1 MPLSPRAGAGLVA
14 VGAEVQL
21 TSDAAL
27 AFQLAKGHGGWAP
40 PMADC
45 LGRCGTIV
53 DVVNSQGDVR
63 VNCGEFGSYVWNPAA
78 IVGPATRQEFRSVLA
93 LDLHPRRLFAST
105 AARGPCSLCG
115 SLRGGLSSDGSQSLA
130 ATIATTVPAT
140 PGANADFCSR
150 DGAFRLCRRC
160 AEPYQEPVSDVSS
173 PPAAD
178 GDSSAASMPLDCP
191 GRHGLSDIGTNGAA
205 ICDVCGRTLSS
216 GEILSACRSCNWGTC
231 PDCLRDAPAGARAP
245 RFDVGSLCRVEWR
258 GKTVRAVVVD
268 MRGEPEFNE
277 VLMHFPGHPADQNDE
292 WIEVTSRR
300 LVPLDPPA
308 AALYFHPAHRSGL
321 VCVRLPQGPERGPKC
336 ASEAKFPGGCRRFVA
351 LASGEPL
358 PVCPTA
364 LYCEKTEF
372 YLCPWCAGSDVVDE
386 VSTPAG
392 VQAANHA
399 DIAALR
405 DPDRCADAATRVAQ
419 QCTRSV
425 AALVGLLHAGA
436 VSATS
441 EALAQLAS
449 PHVAAGAIAA
459 PSAASAAP
467 GAAALEHNVA
477 VDASG
482 PEPVAQCALSH
493 PVLKL
498 FLDLAEWMFST
509 PSPPAVGDSVLAE
522 RGDTW
527 HLAVVMDVQAD
538 AASTCVVRWADG
550 GGLPGAQDT
559 SAVRLEQLRRLCGT
573 GCANSASMRQPRAR
587 QVHRHGVP
595 PPAALARD
603 FLIKKAIP
611 ADNTLQARQYLM
623 DGADLAA
630 VNDSGDGV
638 LVLAVEHGCSPKMIR
653 LLLEFGCPL
662 SLGQTLGDP
671 LKLAARYGQSENV
684 ELLINA
690 KADPCGLLP
699 DALPEHAARRI
710 APLAALLSI
719 SGGVHEAAASQSI
732 CLAAEKATLVNFAL
746 PPLFR
751 LLARPPTDFAGSE
764 DAEARL
770 LKVLDSLLGASNE
783 ADDGGHSAAIACL
796 EDLTELVQRLMTTYS
811 GVAARGALLLT
822 ERLLKAG
829 PTARERMAHCG
840 ILRFVTRLA
849 DPVDGCGVGG
859 LPRSFSGCGGE
870 AELGQLAQ
878 RVLGELHAHATLPCE
893 VQIPSV
899 AVNLL
904 QLSTAIADAG
914 AVSPQHQADVFGVL
928 GELKILLEGD
938 PGVQDVDPSALG
950 ITSFE
955 IELGEIPQ
963 ALMSLMDAGVVTPS
977 VLEEQIGAK
986 ALGRLSAMLLRL
998 VESTDEL
1005 PVQLLPTYLCQ
1016 PLGLRVLCEPMAVAL
1031 LPTTQ
1036 WDATMSLAP
1045 HRPEEL
1051 SKHWLQ
1057 VEPLLKVSELE
1068 RVVLLTTP
1076 VLDRDFLHWCV
1087 GLVGQDVAFSH
1098 DPGQA
1103 RTASPAW
1110 AQETHNSAVIGR
1122 VVGFRLA
1129 TAMRLPIHTLR
1140 CASDGR
1146 DVDLV
1151 ASVHGLAAVGP
1162 PPEGDAGANLRVALL
1177 RLEATTAPEDFGD
1190 LLGLLRRATTEKRT
1204 WMSRDLSVQAAVSAS
1219 VGGGVQLPASC
1230 QETLRNLG
1238 FHPSGGNITGSVWE
1252 LADEC
1257 PYAAL
1262 IGSIAEQRDVMGGDV
1277 SGESPRAG
1285 IGTQVEPDPDLVAQ
1299 IAAIFPENGAMRAC
1313 IAVNNSS
1320 VEAAMEWA
1328 CQHQGDPDFNDPVII
1343 AGRGGCA
1350 ADPRAPVW
1358 SVFIVLPPSV
1368 PFDLV
1373 WPMLE
1378 EPVKGALTSVANAWT
1393 AMGWAG
1399 GEAEMR
1405 ETLRA
1410 QVGVAGEGPIARGL
1424 VRAKAERVASR
1435 LKNACECRVEA
1446 DPEGASHA
1454 PRGRAANASGTMASG
1469 ARVQLVLEAEQLGL
1483 VIAAAESS
1491 IDVVT
1496 DDGRL
1501 LLGLP
1506 PDQVRLAQR
1515 PSAGA
1520 AGERV
1525 ARPAGFTGSLQAL
1538 LHGMQVDAGA
1548 GSLTSVAEPIGAPP
1562 PAPLQCTLEALDRG
1576 AQESDVVRRFQPR
1589 DLLVTPEEAGS
1600 IAGSPSLKC
1609 APVPQQP
1616 APVCR
1621 VAFSLV
1627 DRQASG
1633 IDPAGLCL
1641 LRGERTWVRPGE
1653 DRRFTSTAWVTMGI
1667 PGLAVSVGSWYYEV
1681 ALTKFKNPQ
1690 VGWADASFR
1699 FFVGAY
1705 SDDGVG
1711 DDSGSWAADGE
1722 RCCLWHKGRAGEW
1735 WSAGSGQTLSCGVS
1749 IEATGEAQMWFA
1761 VDGAWDPN
1769 PVFTGALPDTYVY
1782 PAFSGELDAA
1792 IRLHA
1797 AEMLYG
1803 PPQPR
1808 FRPIGESQQATD
1820 TTAAIGG
1827 NPLVLPPHW
1836 TVLQGLYRM
1845 AEPVGLPDAPSALA
1859 VRAHVQV
1866 LFGSPTL
1873 QKQVSVM
1880 RPVVAREYDCTVASA
1895 FLFGDDEPVDVP
1907 ATETISP
1914 LTLRRNALEAGLPLR
1929 LCDGEVDQALTVCG
1943 LSGAAARAALR
1954 LLHEFHASGLLGSSP
1969 WTLQD
1974 AASTAAVSPASAS
1987 GVAAAAV
1994 APPGGSGGGEEANE
2008 STPATAPAVTGSD
2021 RSSGSSRLGAKLGR
2035 HLSNPLA
2042 CCAGAIPRWCR
2053 ELPILTPWVFP
2064 LEAREALLRSSAF
2077 GITFAVRWLQERAV
2091 DERFAEKRRSAEERL
2106 AQAKHIGDAA
2116 LLNSAYEALFEL
2128 QGQIA
2133 RDSEAWVG
2141 SLKSEIARVER
2152 DNILQQAERAMDLTH
2167 GSPCALELQFEG
2179 ENGFGRAVTQG
2190 FYTLVAH
2197 ELQRR
2202 AFNREVPIW
2211 VEDDPPLNEDFL
2223 RPRRGLLARP
2233 LLPDDPRMEEVERR
2247 FHMLGRLMAKALREG
2262 FVVPLPL
2269 TAVFFQMVLGGAID
2283 PVSWLP
2289 QPGDGVS
2296 GEFLGACAAMVAD
2309 AARGPATIAE
2319 LAADPEWSQKYM
2331 QPPGEEPVPAA
2342 DFDAYASAA
2351 SFVESGLS
2359 GSALCA
2365 DGESRPVTADNV
2377 HEFVQLASAFWLE
2390 SGVERQLVAFRR
2402 GIYDVLG
2409 GGAVML
2415 WAFSPAE
2422 LRRLFCGEDEVVWTD
2437 KELSEHL
2444 YCGGGYSADADQV
2457 RWLRQEMLAMAQ
2469 PHRAKFLEF
2478 VTSCPRL
2485 PPGGLKEL
2493 QLSVH
2498 PDPADSTQGLPRSR
2512 ACIHRLF
2519 LPRYASQEELARQ
2532 LSEAIL
2538 SSAGHHEQ
2546 QLPL

>member
-1 MPLSPRAGAGLVA
+1 MA

-27 AFQLAKGHGGWAP
+27 AFQLAKGHGGWAL

-78 IVGPATRQEFRSVLA
+78 IVGPATRQELPSVLA
-93 LDLHPRRLFAST
+93 LDLHPRRLFASQ
-105 AARGPCSLCG
+105 AARGSCSLCG
-115 SLRGGLSSDGSQSLA
+115 SILGSGPAREEACDSSA
-130 ATIATTVPAT
+130 APTS

-160 AEPYQEPVSDVSS
+160 AEPYQDAPGDANGSLNMTAGAGGATAGSS
-173 PPAAD
+173 VI
-178 GDSSAASMPLDCP
+178 SAVMPLNCP
-191 GRHGLSDIGTNGAA
+191 GRHGLSDISTNGGAV
-205 ICDVCGRTLSS
+205 CDLCNRTLNS
-216 GEILSACRSCNWGTC
+216 GELVRACRSCNWGIC
-231 PDCLRDAPAGARAP
+231 PDCLQNVPAGVRAP
-245 RFDVGSLCRVEWR
+245 RLEVGSLCRVEWR
-258 GKTVRAVVVD
+258 GKAVRAVAVD
-268 MRGEPEFNE
+268 LRGEPECSE
-277 VLMHFPGHPADQNDE
+277 VQMHFPGHAAEQNDE

-300 LVPLDPPA
+300 VVPLDPPA
-308 AALYFHPAHRSGL
+308 AALHFHPAHRSGL
-321 VCVRLPQGPERGPKC
+321 ARVRLPQGPDRGPKC
-336 ASEAKFPGGCRRFVA
+336 SAEVKFPGGCRRFAA
-351 LASGEPL
+351 LACGGPP
-358 PVCPTA
+358 PVPPEG

-372 YLCPWCAGSDVVDE
+372 YLCPWCASSDVVE
-386 VSTPAG
+386 EASSPEG
-392 VQAANHA
+392 VQAANKA

-405 DPDRCADAATRVAQ
+405 DPDRCADAALRVAQ
-419 QCTRSV
+419 QCSRSV
-425 AALVGLLHAGA
+425 AALIGLLHAGA
-436 VSATS
+436 VSAIS
-441 EALAQLAS
+441 EALALLAS
-449 PHVAAGAIAA
+449 PPAA
-459 PSAASAAP
+459 PIRLPSGPGGTLSKQASASMTVTAT
-467 GAAALEHNVA
+467 L
-477 VDASG
+477 DQ
-482 PEPVAQCALSH
+482 EPLLAQCALSH

-498 FLDLAEWMFST
+498 FLDLAEWMFSDPMP
-509 PSPPAVGDSVLAE
+509 PSVGERVLAQ
-522 RGDTW
+522 RGSTW
-527 HLAVVMDVQAD
+527 HLATVSQVLDAVGAHAGGYLVEFAD
-538 AASTCVVRWADG
+538 APASGPAAV
-550 GGLPGAQDT
+550 
-559 SAVRLEQLRRLCGT
+559 SAMPSPLALNQLKRLCGSGGAGGACGT
-573 GCANSASMRQPRAR
+573 TSSMRPAR
-587 QVHRHGVP
+587 SRRTPRHGVP
-595 PPAALARD
+595 PPAALTRD

-611 ADNTLQARQYLM
+611 ADNTAQARQYLI

-630 VNDSGDGV
+630 TSDSGDGV
-638 LVLAVEHGCSPKMIR
+638 LVLAIEHGCSPKMVR

-662 SLGQTLGDP
+662 SHGATLGDP

-690 KADPCGLLP
+690 KADPRGLLP
-699 DALPEHAARRI
+699 EGLPEHAGRRI

-719 SGGVHEAAASQSI
+719 SGGVQTAAAQHAI
-732 CLAAEKATLVNFAL
+732 CLDTERAVLVTHAL

-751 LLARPPTDFAGSE
+751 LLARAEFAGIE
-764 DAEARL
+764 DAEAKL
-770 LKVLDSLLGASNE
+770 LKVLDALLGASN
-783 ADDGGHSAAIACL
+783 AANGGGNSPVLACL
-796 EDLTELVQRLMTTYS
+796 DDLIELVQRLMTTYS

-822 ERLLKAG
+822 RRLLAAG
-829 PTARERMAHCG
+829 PEAWQRMERCG
-840 ILRFVTRLA
+840 VQRFVTRLA
-849 DPVDGCGVGG
+849 DVSVASGAAG
-859 LPRSFSGCGGE
+859 LPRSFSGSGGD
-870 AELGQLAQ
+870 AELAQLAQ
-878 RVLGELHAHATLPCE
+878 QVLREMQACASMPGVPQVPVNQT
-893 VQIPSV
+893 
-899 AVNLL
+899 AVNLREL
-904 QLSTAIADAG
+904 AAAITAASG
-914 AVSPQHQADVFGVL
+914 CSPQLHESLVANFRDLRF
-928 GELKILLEGD
+928 LLEGD
-938 PGVQDVDPSALG
+938 QMTDLVDTPSNISAY
-950 ITSFE
+950 E
-955 IELGEIPQ
+955 VELGEMPQ
-963 ALMSLMDAGVVTPS
+963 ALASLMDAGLVTPD
-977 VLEEQIGAK
+977 VLEDHLGPL
-986 ALGRLSAMLLRL
+986 ALGRFIATLLRL
-998 VESTDEL
+998 VEATDEL

-1016 PLGLRVLCEPMAVAL
+1016 PLGLRVLCEPISLAL
-1031 LPTTQ
+1031 LPAPQRDTGT
-1036 WDATMSLAP
+1036 ALLA

-1076 VLDRDFLHWCV
+1076 VLDRGFLQWCV
-1087 GLVGQDVAFSH
+1087 GLVGQDVAYNH
-1098 DPGQA
+1098 DTEQP
-1103 RTASPAW
+1103 RTATPSW
-1110 AQETHNSAVIGR
+1110 AQEGQNSS
-1122 VVGFRLA
+1122 VVGKIIGFKLA
-1129 TAMRLPIHTLR
+1129 TAIRLPVHTLR
-1140 CASDGR
+1140 RASDGR

-1151 ASVHGLAAVGP
+1151 ASVHGLAAVGTP
-1162 PPEGDAGANLRVALL
+1162 PSAHPGANLRVALL
-1177 RLEATTAPEDFGD
+1177 RLEATTPPDDFGD
-1190 LLGLLRRATTEKRT
+1190 LLGLLRRATLAQQATVS
-1204 WMSRDLSVQAAVSAS
+1204 MDPGVQAAVAAS
-1219 VGGGVQLPASC
+1219 CGHAVQLPAGT
-1230 QETLRNLG
+1230 QEVLRNLG
-1238 FHPSGGNITGSVWE
+1238 FHNAVGFGVGVTTSTWE
-1252 LADEC
+1252 LDGES
-1257 PYAAL
+1257 PFTVL
-1262 IGSIAEQRDVMGGDV
+1262 IESIAEQRDVMGGDMA
-1277 SGESPRAG
+1277 GELPGTGPPAPAG
-1285 IGTQVEPDPDLVAQ
+1285 PHVEPDPDMVAQ

-1328 CQHQGDPDFNDPVII
+1328 CQHQGDPDFNDPLPLVV
-1343 AGRGGCA
+1343 GRGGCA

-1358 SVFIVLPPSV
+1358 SVFIVLPPGV

-1410 QVGVAGEGPIARGL
+1410 QVSNTGEGPIARGL
-1424 VRAKAERVASR
+1424 VRAKADRVASR
-1435 LKNACECRVEA
+1435 LKNACECRVDA

-1454 PRGRAANASGTMASG
+1454 PRGRAANASGTMAVG
-1469 ARVQLVLEAEQLGL
+1469 ARVQLVLEAEQLGFVL
-1483 VIAAAESS
+1483 AAVEAG

-1501 LLGLP
+1501 LLNLP
-1506 PDQVRLAQR
+1506 PDQVRPAQR
-1515 PSAGA
+1515 HSSGTTAD
-1520 AGERV
+1520 RS
-1525 ARPAGFTGSLQAL
+1525 ARPAGLTGSLQAL
-1538 LHGMQVDAGA
+1538 LHGMQLESSSGN
-1548 GSLTSVAEPIGAPP
+1548 LTSVAEPVGAPP
-1562 PAPLQCTLEALDRG
+1562 PAPLQCTFEALDRG

-1589 DLLVTPEEAGS
+1589 DLLAPPTDAGETMGTPAN
-1600 IAGSPSLKC
+1600 LC
-1609 APVPQQP
+1609 AAEQQP

-1627 DRQASG
+1627 GERESG

-1653 DRRFTSTAWVTMGI
+1653 GRRFTSTAWVTMGI

-1699 FFVGAY
+1699 FLVGAY

-1735 WSAGSGQTLSCGVS
+1735 WSASSGQTLGCAVQ
-1749 IEATGEAQMWFA
+1749 IEANGEARMWFA
-1761 VDGAWDPN
+1761 VDGSWDTK
-1769 PVFTGALPDTYVY
+1769 PVFSGAAPDTYVY
-1782 PAFSGELDAA
+1782 PALSGELDAEFH
-1792 IRLHA
+1792 LHA
-1797 AEMLYG
+1797 SEMACG
-1803 PPQPR
+1803 PPDPS
-1808 FRPIGESQQATD
+1808 FRPIGESRNASPVS
-1820 TTAAIGG
+1820 AGG
-1827 NPLVLPPHW
+1827 ENPLLLPPTW

-1845 AEPVGLPDAPSALA
+1845 AEPHGLTDAPAPIA
-1859 VRAHVQV
+1859 VRAHMHVM
-1866 LFGSPTL
+1866 FGSPSL
-1873 QKQVSVM
+1873 RKQVSVI
-1880 RPVVAREYDCTVASA
+1880 RPAAPRDSAS
-1895 FLFGDDEPVDVP
+1895 FIFCDDVRMEPT
-1907 ATETISP
+1907 AETNSP
-1914 LTLRRNALEAGLPLR
+1914 LTLRRNSLEAGLPLQ
-1929 LCDGEVDQALTVCG
+1929 LYDGELDQALTVCG
-1943 LSGAAARAALR
+1943 LSGSAARASLR
-1954 LLHEFHASGLLGSSP
+1954 LLKELQASGKMGDL
-1969 WTLQD
+1969 
-1974 AASTAAVSPASAS
+1974 STATPPAVATV
-1987 GVAAAAV
+1987 VAAQAGAV
-1994 APPGGSGGGEEANE
+1994 ASGEEANE
-2008 STPATAPAVTGSD
+2008 SANAKPPAVAPSD
-2021 RSSGSSRLGAKLGR
+2021 RACGSSRLGAKLGR
-2035 HLSNPLA
+2035 HMSNPLA
-2042 CCAGAIPRWCR
+2042 CCAGAFPRWCR
-2053 ELPILTPWVFP
+2053 ELPILAPWLFP

-2091 DERFAEKRRSAEERL
+2091 DERFAERRRSAEERL

-2152 DNILQQAERAMDLTH
+2152 DRILQQAERAMDLTRA
-2167 GSPCALELQFEG
+2167 SPCALELQFEG
-2179 ENGFGRAVTQG
+2179 ESGFGRAVTQG

-2202 AFNREVPIW
+2202 AANREVPMW

-2233 LLPDDPRMEEVERR
+2233 LLPDDPRMPEVERR

-2269 TAVFFQMVLGGAID
+2269 TASFFQLVLGGGID
-2283 PVSWLP
+2283 PVSGLP
-2289 QPGDGVS
+2289 QPGDGIS

-2309 AARGPATIAE
+2309 SARGHGSMAE

-2331 QPPGEEPVPAA
+2331 QPPGEEPIPPAA
-2342 DFDAYASAA
+2342 FDAYASAA
-2351 SFVESGLS
+2351 SFVETGL
-2359 GSALCA
+2359 GGIPLCVG
-2365 DGESRPVTADNV
+2365 GEERPVSTENV
-2377 HEFVQLASAFWLE
+2377 EEFVQLASSFWLE
-2390 SGVERQLVAFRR
+2390 TGVERQLVAFRR

-2415 WAFSPAE
+2415 WAFGPPE
-2422 LRRLFCGEDEVVWTD
+2422 LRRLFCGEDEVVWTE

-2444 YCGGGYSADADQV
+2444 HSGGGYSADSDQM

-2498 PDPADSTQGLPRSR
+2498 PDPADSTHGLPRSR
-2512 ACIHRLF
+2512 ACTHRLF